1 MFRRQSA
8 NPAIQTIQIK
18 PLKTKTKQFQ
28 HRIQMIKKHSFRFL
42 QAGLLMVVLLSVGCK
57 VTSQGKK
64 VEGRP
69 DGFVQIFDGKTLNGW
84 EGDPV
89 YWRVENG
96 NLVGEITPATLLKT
110 NSFIVW
116 QGGQPG
122 DFELKGEFN
131 ITKTGNSGINYR
143 SEKLAD
149 VPFAL
154 RGYQAD
160 IDGQNRY
167 TGQNYEERGRTTLA
181 YRGQITSINPQTGT
195 STPESV
201 RAKVQRNAWTELKV
215 TGSLGNT
222 DSLKTK
228 IKTEDWN
235 EIHLI
240 VKGNRLQ
247 HYVNGILMSDVTDND
262 AVNGKSKGLLGV
274 QVHVGPPMK
283 VQYRNLRLKQL

>member
-1 MFRRQSA
+1 MILTQNDDAMKNNDSILFPVA
-8 NPAIQTIQIK
+8 LLLLLIFVGGKAI
-18 PLKTKTKQFQ
+18 
-28 HRIQMIKKHSFRFL
+28 
-42 QAGLLMVVLLSVGCK
+42 
-57 VTSQGKK
+57 SQNS
-64 VEGRP
+64 EQ
-69 DGFVQIFDGKTLNGW
+69 GFVAIFDGKTLTNW
-84 EGDPV
+84 EGDPT

-96 NLVGEITPATLLKT
+96 NLVGEITSATLLKT

-116 QGGQPG
+116 KGGEPA
-122 DFELKGEFN
+122 DFELKGEVN
-131 ITKTGNSGINYR
+131 ITEKGNSGINYR
-143 SEKLAD
+143 SERLTD

-160 IDGQNRY
+160 IDGANRY

-181 YRGQITSINPQTGT
+181 YRGQITSINAQTEP

-201 RAKVQRNAWTELKV
+201 RAKVKNNAWTDLKI

-228 IKTEDWN
+228 IKNEDWN
-235 EIHLI
+235 TFHLI
-240 VKGNRLQ
+240 IKGNRLL

-262 AVNGKSKGLLGV
+262 LINGKSKGFLGV

-283 VQYRNLRLKQL
+283 VQYRNLRLKQ